1 MRAPMPPAQAPLR
14 LEYAREPDV
23 SSQLDRELR
32 ELISSCFDQP
42 HNAFFRER
50 RYAQEMPMHRF
61 MLRSD
66 GGLLVAHL
74 AVHEKR
80 ITVAGT
86 ALQIGGMAEACV
98 HRSQRGQGHLRRL
111 LAHAHEQLLERGI
124 EHALLLG
131 VLALYS
137 SSGYRPLDVS
147 IRRFDPKTQSFE
159 DGKLASALYKPL
171 TQTPWPAGPVDLCG
185 PLF

>member
-1 MRAPMPPAQAPLR
+1 MRAPMPPATTIGR

-23 SSQLDRELR
+23 SAQLDRELR
-32 ELISSCFDQP
+32 ELISSCFDQA

-50 RYAQEMPMHRF
+50 RYAQEMPTHRF
-61 MLRSD
+61 MLRSE
-66 GGLLVAHL
+66 GGALVAHL

-86 ALQIGGMAEACV
+86 ELQVGGMAEACV

-111 LAHAHEQLLERGI
+111 LSHAHELLFEQGI

-131 VLALYS
+131 QPALYA
-137 SSGYRPLDVS
+137 SSGYGPLDVS
-147 IRRFDPKTQSFE
+147 IRRFNHQTQSFE

-171 TQTPWPAGPVDLCG
+171 TDKPWPAGPVDLCG

>member
-1 MRAPMPPAQAPLR
+1 MRAPMPDAQASLR

-61 MLRSD
+61 MLRSE
-66 GGLLVAHL
+66 GGPLVAHL

-80 ITVAGT
+80 IAVAGT
-86 ALQIGGMAEACV
+86 ELQVGGMAEACV
-98 HRSQRGQGHLRRL
+98 HHSQRGQGHLRRL
-111 LAHAHEQLLERGI
+111 LGLAHEQLLERGI

-131 VLALYS
+131 EHAIYA
-137 SSGYRPLDVS
+137 SSGYRPLEASV
-147 IRRFDPKTQSFE
+147 RRFDPKSQRCE
-159 DGKLASALYKPL
+159 DGKLAVALYKSL
-171 TQTPWPAGPVDLCG
+171 TEKPWPAGPVDLRG

>member
-1 MRAPMPPAQAPLR
+1 MRR

-23 SSQLDRELR
+23 SSLLDRELR
-32 ELISSCFDQP
+32 ELISGCFDQP

-50 RYAQEMPMHRF
+50 RYAQEMPTHRF
-61 MLRSD
+61 MLRSE
-66 GGLLVAHL
+66 GGSLVAHL

-86 ALQIGGMAEACV
+86 ELPVGGMAEACV
-98 HRSQRGQGHLRRL
+98 HRSERGHGHLRRL
-111 LAHAHEQLLERGI
+111 LSHAHEQLLERGI

-131 VLALYS
+131 EPALYS
-137 SSGYRPLDVS
+137 SSGYRPLDASV
-147 IRRFDPKTQSFE
+147 RRFDPKTQSFE
-159 DGKLASALYKPL
+159 DGKLANALYKPL
-171 TQTPWPAGPVDLCG
+171 TDKPWPAGPVDLCG